1 MPRDLFFLSAG
12 GTGGHVFPAEA
23 LARELLARGHEVHLI
38 TDTRGKAFGDA
49 LPEVKV
55 HRVSA
60 STPTGG
66 LLTKLR
72 AVLALAK
79 GAGEATALVKTYKP
93 RAVVSFGGYPSFPG
107 SIAAIRTKTPLFLHD
122 SNAVLGRAN
131 RVVARFAKV
140 IAKSFEKVIGLPKN
154 RPSELTGTP
163 VRPAI
168 AALREVAYI
177 PPTSDGHIHLL
188 VTGGSQGA
196 RIFGQVVPAA
206 LALLEPALRAR
217 LILNQQ
223 VRAEDID
230 AVRKTYSDMGM
241 TTQVELQPFFSDMP
255 QRIARAHLCIG
266 RAGGGTVAELTAA
279 GRPAIYVPLPIAIL
293 DEQTWNARAVEEAGG
308 AWVVPQPDF
317 TPQTLASLLKRIL
330 SDPASLEVAARA
342 SYGQGRV
349 DAARRLADLVL
360 SATEAK

>member
-1 MPRDLFFLSAG
+1 MSKPIFLSAG

-23 LARELLARGHEVHLI
+23 LARELLKRGHEVHLI

-49 LPEVKV
+49 LPEVLV

-66 LLTKLR
+66 LVTKVK

-79 GAGEATALVKTYKP
+79 GCKEATALVRTYKP
-93 RAVVSFGGYPSFPG
+93 RAIVSFGGYPSFPG
-107 SIAAIRTKTPLFLHD
+107 AVAAIRTKTPLVLHD

-140 IAKSFEKVIGLPKN
+140 IAKSFTNVIGLPKN
-154 RPSELTGTP
+154 RASELTGTP

-168 AALREVAYI
+168 AALREMSYI
-177 PPTSDGHIHLL
+177 APESNGQVHLL
-188 VTGGSQGA
+188 ITGGSQGA

-206 LALLEPALRAR
+206 IALLEPSLRQR
-217 LILNQQ
+217 LILSQQ
-223 VRAEDID
+223 VRGEDIES
-230 AVRKTYSDMGM
+230 VRKVYEDLGM
-241 TTQVELQPFFSDMP
+241 AAQVDLQSFFGDMP

-293 DEQTWNARAVEEAGG
+293 DEQTWNAKAVEEAGG
-308 AWVVPQPDF
+308 AWVMPQPEF
-317 TPQTLASLLKRIL
+317 TAPALASLLKRIL
-330 SDPASLEVAARA
+330 TDPASLEAAARA
-342 SYGQGRV
+342 AHGQGRI
-349 DAARRLADLVL
+349 DAAQRLADIVL
-360 SATEAK
+360 KTSETV

>member
-1 MPRDLFFLSAG
+1 MTSPIFLSAG

-23 LARELLARGHEVHLI
+23 LARELIARGHQVHLI

-49 LPEVKV
+49 LPEVQV

-66 LLTKLR
+66 LVTKIR
-72 AVLALAK
+72 AVLALLK
-79 GAGEATALVKTYKP
+79 GSGEATALVRAHKP

-107 SIAAIRTKTPLFLHD
+107 SIAAIRTGTPLYLHD

-131 RVVARFAKV
+131 RVVARFART
-140 IAKSFEKVIGLPKN
+140 IAKSFDKVIGLPKN
-154 RPSELTGTP
+154 RPAVLTGTP

-168 AALREVAYI
+168 AALREIAYI
-177 PPTSDGHIHLL
+177 PPKSDGQIHLL
-188 VTGGSQGA
+188 ITGGSQGA

-206 LALLEPALRAR
+206 IALLEPALRQR
-217 LILNQQ
+217 LILSQQ
-223 VRAEDID
+223 VRAEDIAD
-230 AVRKTYSDMGM
+230 VRKIYDDLGMGA
-241 TTQVELQPFFSDMP
+241 QVDLQNFFGDMP

-293 DEQTWNARAVEEAGG
+293 DEQTWNARSVEEAGG
-308 AWVVPQPDF
+308 AWLIPQPEF
-317 TPQTLASLLKRIL
+317 TAPALASLLKRIL
-330 SDPASLEVAARA
+330 TDPASLEVAAKA
-342 SYGQGRV
+342 SYTQGRV
-349 DAARRLADLVL
+349 DAAQRLADLVL
-360 SATEAK
+360 KEA